1 MVLPLL
7 ESDLL
12 TIMQQIAAGTL
23 AEAEVT
29 FSKKS
34 ACCVILAS
42 EGYPGKYET
51 GYEITL
57 PADTSR
63 IFVAGAKVKDGK
75 LLSGGGRGFGVTE
88 VGDKLG
94 EAVEKAYET
103 VKTVHFANAYYRKDI
118 GKKALAAEV

>member
-23 AEAEVT
+23 AEAEVA

-75 LLSGGGRGFGVTE
+75 LLSGGGRVLGVTE
-88 VGDKLG
+88 VADTLA